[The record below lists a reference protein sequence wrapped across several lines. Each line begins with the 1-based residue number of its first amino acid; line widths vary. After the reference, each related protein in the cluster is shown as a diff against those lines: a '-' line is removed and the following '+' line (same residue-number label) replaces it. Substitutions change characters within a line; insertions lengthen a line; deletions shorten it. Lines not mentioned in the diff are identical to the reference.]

1 MSKRNIELYLDTST
15 SKFILGVVE
24 DKKLLK
30 QLIEKEE
37 KDMSKVSIINIKN
50 SLDELNLTPKDIICI
65 ITNVGPGSFTG
76 TRLGNTICKTM
87 AYSLDIPIKKIT
99 SLNAMAISTNID
111 TIKVPIILDKNDY
124 IYCAIYDKDN
134 NIILKESYID
144 LDNLLKKIKE
154 INKKSTFIIQKEELE
169 KLKEKNIEKIEIVE
183 YNPNILE
190 IINYSKNINITKAH
204 DIEPYYLKKV
214 SITKKEKQ

>member
-144 LDNLLKKIKE
+144 LDSLLKKIKE
-154 INKKSTFIIQKEELE
+154 INKKSKFIIQKEELE
-169 KLKEKNIEKIEIVE
+169 KLKEKNIEKIKI
-183 YNPNILE
+183 ILK
-190 IINYSKNINITKAH
+190 ILI
-204 DIEPYYLKKV
+204 
-214 SITKKEKQ
+214 